1 METRKTAKYL
11 KYAIGEIVLVVI
23 GILIALQI
31 NNWNLSKLQTKKEIE
46 ILKSFKNQFEND
58 IIEFDASLVFYR
70 GAKKSIGII
79 LNHLENN
86 LPYNDSLNLHLFVST
101 RAYGTS
107 DLDNNVFETLKSVGI
122 DLISNKEIR
131 KGIVQ
136 IYDDNDEWIEDFEE
150 DYSDFL
156 FNASENIFNTRFN
169 EFWNGDYRDLT
180 YQGEMIPLD
189 FDKLK
194 TDFEYLYFIRTQ
206 QNHIG
211 WLIEK
216 PIETAKR
223 KVLELLIVLNKEIE
237 RLENK

>member
-86 LPYNDSLNLHLFVST
+86 LPYNDSLNLHFFVST

-122 DLISNKEIR
+122 DLISNKKIR

-156 FNASENIFNTRFN
+156 FMRVKI
-169 EFWNGDYRDLT
+169 YLILDLMNFGT
-180 YQGEMIPLD
+180 EI
-189 FDKLK
+189 
-194 TDFEYLYFIRTQ
+194 
-206 QNHIG
+206 
-211 WLIEK
+211 IE
-216 PIETAKR
+216 I
-223 KVLELLIVLNKEIE
+223 
-237 RLENK
+237 